1 MDAAWRGMRAAR
13 SWNGGAWSCIVAE
26 NFSNGEPFRG
36 MSEALNWTG
45 GDPGSAP
52 DPLGVGD
59 QGGFASAPLTE
70 GMGGSSLAATVKK
83 LQVGAWQCQ
92 NELARW
98 GCRIKLGRTG
108 LVAAITP

>member
-1 MDAAWRGMRAAR
+1 MDAAWRGMRAAW

-26 NFSNGEPFRG
+26 NFSNGEPFGG
-36 MSEALNWTG
+36 MGAALSWTG
-45 GDPGSAP
+45 GDQSSAL

-70 GMGGSSLAATVKK
+70 GRRGSSLDATFKN
-83 LQVGAWQCQ
+83 LQVGAWRCQ

-98 GCRIKLGRTG
+98 GCRIALGAQVMRP
-108 LVAAITP
+108 L